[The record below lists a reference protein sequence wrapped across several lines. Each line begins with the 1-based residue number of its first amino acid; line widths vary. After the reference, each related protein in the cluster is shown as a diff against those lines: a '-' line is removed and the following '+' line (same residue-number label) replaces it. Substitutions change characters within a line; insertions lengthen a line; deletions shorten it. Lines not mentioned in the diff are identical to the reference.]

1 MSASNGDAS
10 GKKVAFILAATN
22 MEFVALVAPLLPG
35 EAKGRG
41 ENFCCG
47 AGQSNGARREVRII
61 LVAIQAGLLGASG
74 GVGAARG
81 RGDWLFC
88 QAAAAAHRGGDGIWR
103 WHADLGTFL

>member
-1 MSASNGDAS
+1 MISNGDAS

-22 MEFVALVAPLLPG
+22 MAFVALVAPLLPG
-35 EAKGRG
+35 EAKGRE

-47 AGQSNGARREVRII
+47 AGQSMARGGGAHHTGCDSSG
-61 LVAIQAGLLGASG
+61 ALGASG